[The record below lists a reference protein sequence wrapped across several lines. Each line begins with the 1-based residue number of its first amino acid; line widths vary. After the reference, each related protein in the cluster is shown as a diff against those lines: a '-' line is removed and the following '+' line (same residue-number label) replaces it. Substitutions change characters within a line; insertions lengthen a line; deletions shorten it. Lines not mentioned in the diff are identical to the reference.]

1 MKPIELSFD
10 LNKVKDIKNFV
21 LVLGYIRGK
30 NFKSKKYEVGI
41 AFPKAIEQYLQELKA
56 KYNLAKEKGLSPKV
70 IELINQLWIDKK
82 YQDPV
87 HIHELHIWLKAL
99 DYKISQEEFKAKKI
113 GKTTTAALVE
123 TGGEYDLPIEK
134 QLNVNLETHLRTAY
148 EAATVQIIETDTEW
162 LEINDVNR
170 LQEIVAPLS
179 LNDKGDAVQHLQLA
193 LAWLGTNVDKTEYR
207 NALFGEQTTLAVISY
222 QKDNGLEAS
231 GALNLEMAKDLND
244 KLLISKPNLLDATSY
259 AVRGSVKGNSWK
271 GVKGASIQVYEQVLR
286 KQGVLLGEK
295 TTIDDGSYDLM
306 YTPPTDE
313 SGITKGKFHLT
324 VEIKAPDGSVLKTET
339 VFNVLPTTWV
349 NYTAG
354 NLPYQGESV
363 YEKNMK
369 LLTPHLEGL
378 SLDEIEESKENKDV
392 EYLNA
397 TSGLGGNEIMFL
409 SLAHRLATKWEE
421 YEIDA
426 SVFYGLFKQ
435 DLPLSLPSYLLP
447 DEFIEWSEWMDSLL
461 EKVAR
466 AIALIP
472 EEEQVTALQK
482 TIKFNI
488 IPIHQSN
495 ELGNIIKKLN
505 GLRLNYAEKA
515 PLIGQGIALDT
526 ILVSI
531 ESLSNKERTC
541 IIEAFSQEI
550 DFSLRFIENLVSNKV
565 ISTTTEGQLK
575 EEYFLLQLG
584 RNKLDVI
591 SSLKAAFYQKNYSAP
606 ISQVSDFAKWSFEDW
621 KIFVANIAKE
631 GESSKRSSEL
641 TSVTAEALHTRA
653 IAFAPS
659 VATVATLNKG
669 KVTLLQHLPA
679 ITDVIDGQQWRDLTQ
694 VPIVQKVEEDNLLLE
709 DEAIEELKLIQRIE
723 KITSS
728 PDAARI
734 LINNNIHSAHKAL
747 GAGVTHITQIMV
759 QGGMDSTDANNIAST
774 INQAAQQQVGAVLG
788 IGTLLQ
794 VIGNDTLPTNVLP
807 QLANWEELFGDT
819 DTCACEHCRS
829 VYSPAAYLTD
839 LLSWLQQTSAVAQ
852 NTLLDRRPDLEHIL
866 LNCKNA
872 HTPLPYVDLVNEV
885 LEYAIIQDPG
895 YIERNTT
902 WTAEELRLQG
912 EYQLDSVYEQFI
924 VAPNNASYKPYASYN
939 AFNLW
944 QSKFH
949 LYLEKLGIQSYELV
963 ERLGKYSS
971 THDTVMAIGSSYF
984 RMPSHETQDIL
995 SNHYDYSTHPAASNN
1010 VEQFLK
1016 HHNLSYEELIELL
1029 QCSYINGD
1037 GSIQMS
1043 NLDTCTLSDRELL
1056 GLTATHYNKIWRFLR
1071 LWKYT
1076 GWQLRELNMAIE
1088 HPLIGNGFLIETTLR
1103 QIVRI
1108 HKLQQQLEVKLE
1120 ECLTLFSTINTEVWH
1135 NAQDEVQE
1143 SLYHKVYLSALLDET
1158 VQTAFDPDN
1167 FQINLHS
1174 LTTEQ
1179 INYIAVALS
1188 TNTTTIQKLLNAPPL
1203 HLLSQNN
1210 ITTTV
1215 KQEAP
1220 LSGLSQLY
1228 TYVLLLKQL
1237 SISIEDLLGV
1247 GRLLYSGN
1255 NIVQDLEHFQAFL
1268 SAVKKWSE
1276 QNSTVETV
1284 RYLTIHA
1291 GSTNFLDYAQTKLW
1305 HHKLNDLLQERYD
1318 SLMITTE
1325 TDDVLLTKLFQQVGT
1340 FSSDLEI
1347 QELIRVINAPSNFPS
1362 TYPSLNVYLN
1372 AVLPVYFDYATTA
1385 ERNTLISNISNVT
1398 VIKQLLHRQFNK
1410 LSVYEFLES
1419 KLEISQDALALVLAQ
1434 NHPYTNI
1441 PVFNYLVPTAN
1452 TVSPPVDLDTALAYQ
1467 YVYKYSLLVQTQGLS
1482 IEEIKAL
1489 AIYGGHN
1496 SPLGI
1501 INAYQVP
1508 TPVNISP
1515 FAITSVSMSGG
1526 LALPALPNM
1535 TAWTIDQWNNTRIYR
1550 EFCLQHDVDLALF
1563 FASLEE
1569 LNNSGNLVTFFRE
1582 LEELLGWDVADL
1594 TLLHNHF
1601 GWLVSDYLRP
1611 ETYQELAQ
1619 IISWSI
1625 LSQESI
1631 ATWLQWPTIF
1641 DINDSNYISNQKNI
1655 ALEVKQS
1662 LQQVVTVDQWGKYKQ
1677 GIYDKI
1683 RIEKRNSLVA
1693 YAKHYAPDGTPVLLS
1708 VNELYKY
1715 YLIDPA
1721 MSSCQYTSRIK
1732 QAISSV
1738 QLFIQRSLLGLEAA
1752 VDTTATEWKQ
1762 WEWMQNYRVWEA
1774 NRKVFLYPENWIE
1787 PTLRD
1792 NKSEIFQQFEDKISQ
1807 NEITHENVE
1816 LALQEYLLKLH
1827 HIANLEM
1834 KSICYGPDDQTVYV
1848 LARTKEHPGDYYYR
1862 KLDRNN
1868 GMWTAW
1874 GKIEPLIKGEHP
1886 VLQYYN
1892 NRLHIFWLEILERP
1906 QEQVVQNAAPA
1917 AGAAGSN
1924 KTLPQA
1930 PKYKEIQLAWI
1941 VLYEAGWSPQTLS
1954 KQKLIHPWPRP
1965 NYSLHL
1971 RPRHKVNDLWL
1982 DIYVSTSL
1990 EFNGNHFY
1998 NQFNN
2003 TYERLTDEDFGE
2015 NGRPWHSSSFVFD
2028 SFVREIK
2035 VKPISG
2041 TYWYVGWEAVNGD
2054 PISTVTELVPIVNR
2068 GPIWIRSLSNVST
2081 SGSAANARREGIIVT
2096 NYGRFDLSVSSERID
2111 FAELLE
2117 TTRVNAPD
2125 PAIVVFIAAYYSNNQ
2140 NMFKITSTSASI
2152 APLYLSV
2159 NQLNRYIQDT
2169 ITATEPKETIT
2180 VTNYARNLVPATSPD
2195 VILKLTDSDSYE
2207 YIKHS
2212 FGEDG
2217 RKIKEM
2223 QSHEE
2228 KEVLDKPYGFRHKH
2242 NHIVPYDF
2250 YDGVGPLKV
2259 LTYSNIHN
2267 FGHFPGSYGL
2277 TEKKS
2282 NYKLTI
2288 PLTSGKILESNRY
2301 NNVLFQD
2308 ESRSFLLTREYADK
2322 WNSSSPMY
2330 HPFTRSFIS
2339 SLGSGGLD
2347 SLYER
2352 GTQFVKGVNLHNH
2365 YEPRAGRLDMDE
2377 LEEVRFD
2384 YDNSYGLYNYELFFH
2399 MPFLIATELSKNQRF
2414 EEAMKW
2420 FHYVFNPTG
2429 VPSNGLTGGGDTSKY
2444 WITKPFFKHSGQD
2457 YYDSLIQNLLA
2468 NSSNNA
2474 VQKAIMDWR
2483 NNPFQPHLVARMRP
2497 VAYQK
2502 AIVMKYVDNLIAWGD
2517 QLFRRDTLESI
2528 NQAALRYI
2536 MAAEILGDQPQTVAS
2551 KKVEEKAYVAIKAAL
2566 SNFSNV
2572 DVQVQLENFAMWT
2585 KQPLSVANNNSP
2597 AVNINTKDFCI
2608 PKNEKLAK
2616 YWDLVA
2622 DRMFKIRHCM
2632 NIDGVVR
2639 QLPLFAPPID
2649 PALLVNAQAN
2659 GVNLGDVLNDLSL
2672 PKTHYKYRALGR
2684 LATQF
2689 CSEVKSLGQSLLSAL
2704 QSKDAEGMSLLQ
2716 AGNAMKVLDGLTSLK
2731 ELQIEEAVDS
2741 IKSLELSKAA
2751 AKFRKDYYE
2760 GKDFMN
2766 AQEKTA
2772 EKMSGTSI
2780 TLDRVG
2786 LVTEGIATIVNLI
2799 PKIEA
2804 VISFPP
2810 ATTTEVVDG
2819 MRLSTL
2825 LRTVSSMIFKSS
2837 SIISK
2842 EAGMT
2847 ATKGSFRRRQ
2857 DEWDMQGELATKDIE
2872 QIEQQIATSKI
2883 RIEIAKK
2890 DLATHLVQIDNARS
2904 EQEYLQS
2911 KYTNQQL
2918 YSWMTGQI
2926 STIYFQAYQLAFD
2939 MGKKAEKSMRYEL
2952 ALPSDTPS
2960 MINFG
2965 YWDSMKKGL
2974 LAGDKLMLALNKMEA
2989 TYVDK
2994 HNRELELTKHISL
3007 RLLDPQALLSLKNTG
3022 SCNLEIPQWWF
3033 DVDYPGHYLRRI
3045 KSLSISIPC
3054 ITGPYTTIACNL
3066 TMTKNTIQKKDGTY
3080 DDYYETAS
3088 IATSS
3093 AQNDSG
3099 VFELNFNGERY
3110 LPFEG
3115 AGAMSRWTLKLPD
3128 TDIASFD
3135 YQSITDVVLH
3145 MNYMAKD
3152 GGALMASNAKS
3163 ALKNHLST
3171 WSEIHPPVTLLSL
3184 KTAFGT
3190 AWHRF
3195 QNPTVVGTH
3204 QLNFDVDSKHYPYLS
3219 SLFVNRTVEAANIV
3233 IVRKDASAADLT
3245 LSFDAKAGGTLIG
3258 AGRYSTTINSG
3269 NLDGDLDLGL
3279 SSPIADIVDWELDFS
3294 GLAATDIGE
3303 IDDIFLLLK
3312 YKLSSP
3318 S

>member
-1 MKPIELSFD
+1 MEPIQSSFD
-10 LNKVKDIKNFV
+10 LNKVEDIQNLA
-21 LVLGYIRGK
+21 LVLEYITGK
-30 NFKSKKYEVGI
+30 TFKPIKYQAGVLSE
-41 AFPKAIEQYLQELKA
+41 PIEQYLQELK
-56 KYNLAKEKGLSPKV
+56 KRHSLVKEKGLSPKV
-70 IELINQLWIDKK
+70 IQLVNQLWIDKK
-82 YQDPV
+82 YQDPIY
-87 HIHELHIWLKAL
+87 IHQLHTWLKTL
-99 DYKISQEEFKAKKI
+99 GYKISQDEFEASKI
-113 GKTTTAALVE
+113 GKTTTAILVE
-123 TGGEYDLPIEK
+123 IGVKYDFPITK
-134 QLNVNLETHLRTAY
+134 QLNLSLENHLRTAY
-148 EAATVQIIETDTEW
+148 EEAIVQETEIEP
-162 LEINDVNR
+162 LKINDVNR
-170 LQEIVAPLS
+170 LQKVVAPLS
-179 LNDKGDAVQHLQLA
+179 LNDKGKEVQQLQLA
-193 LAWLGTNVDKTEYR
+193 LAWLGYTVDKAEYR
-207 NALFGEQTTLAVISY
+207 KALLGEQTKLAIITY
-222 QKDNGLEAS
+222 QKDNKLEDS
-231 GALNLEMAKDLND
+231 GDVTLGMAMSLNT
-244 KLLISKPNLLDATSY
+244 KLLTSQPNLLEDNSY
-259 AVRGSVKGNSWK
+259 IVRGAVKNANWEGIE
-271 GVKGASIQVYEQVLR
+271 GANIQVYEQVLR

-295 TTIDDGSYDLM
+295 MTINDGSYDLT
-306 YTPPTDE
+306 YTPPVDKN
-313 SGITKGKFHLT
+313 GNTKEIFHLT
-324 VEIKAPDGSVLKTET
+324 VQIQAPNGSELKTET
-339 VFNVLPTTWV
+339 IFNVSPTTWV
-349 NYTAG
+349 NYTDG
-354 NLPYQGESV
+354 NLPYQGKSV
-363 YEKNMK
+363 YEKNIK

-435 DLPLSLPSYLLP
+435 ELPLSLPSYLLP
-447 DEFIEWSEWMDSLL
+447 DEFSEWSEWMDSLV

-495 ELGNIIKKLN
+495 ELGNITKKLN

-531 ESLSNKERTC
+531 ENLSNKERTS

-565 ISTTTEGQLK
+565 ISTATEGQLK

-584 RNKLDVI
+584 RNQLDVI
-591 SSLKAAFYQKNYSAP
+591 SNLKAAFYQKNYSAP
-606 ISQVSDFAKWSFEDW
+606 ISQVSDFAKWSLEDW
-621 KIFVANIAKE
+621 KIFIDNIAKE

-669 KVTLLQHLPA
+669 KITLLQHLPA
-679 ITDVIDGQQWRDLTQ
+679 ITDVIDGQQWRNLTQ
-694 VPIVQKVEEDNLLLE
+694 VPIVQEIKENKLVLE
-709 DEAIEELKLIQRIE
+709 DEVVEELKLIQRIE

-728 PDAARI
+728 PAAASI
-734 LINNNIHSAHKAL
+734 LINSHIHSAHKAL
-747 GAGVTHITQIMV
+747 GAGVTDITQLMV
-759 QGGMDSTDANNIAST
+759 QGGMSSANASTTATT

-852 NTLLDRRPDLEHIL
+852 NTLLDRRPDLEYIL

-902 WTAEELRLQG
+902 WTAEELKLQG

-995 SNHYDYSTHPAASNN
+995 SNHYDYSTHPTASNN

-1029 QCSYINGD
+1029 QCSYIKGD

-1120 ECLTLFSTINTEVWH
+1120 ECLTLFSSINTEVWH

-1143 SLYHKVYLSALLDET
+1143 SLYHKIYLSALLDET

-1167 FQINLHS
+1167 FQINLQS

-1188 TNTTTIQKLLNAPPL
+1188 TNTTTIQKILNAPPL

-1268 SAVKKWSE
+1268 LAIEKWSE
-1276 QNSTVETV
+1276 QNNTVETV
-1284 RYLTIHA
+1284 RYLTVHA
-1291 GSTNFLDYAQTKLW
+1291 GSTNFLDYAQTELW
-1305 HHKLNDLLQERYD
+1305 HHKLNDLLQEGYD

-1347 QELIRVINAPSNFPS
+1347 QEFIGVINDPNNFPS
-1362 TYPSLNVYLN
+1362 TYSSLSVYLN

-1385 ERNTLISNISNVT
+1385 ERNTLTSNITNVT

-1482 IEEIKAL
+1482 LEEIKAL
-1489 AIYGGHN
+1489 AVYGDHS

-1508 TPVNISP
+1508 TPVNMLP
-1515 FAITSVSMSGG
+1515 FPAIPASMPGG
-1526 LALPALPNM
+1526 LALPTM
-1535 TAWTIDQWNNTRIYR
+1535 TAWTIDQWNNTWIYR
-1550 EFCLQHDVDLALF
+1550 QFCLQYDVDLALF
-1563 FASLEE
+1563 FAGLEE

-1582 LEELLGWDVADL
+1582 LEELLGWDFADL

-1601 GWLVSDYLRP
+1601 GWLVNDYLRP
-1611 ETYQELAQ
+1611 EKYQELAQ
-1619 IISWSI
+1619 IISWSR

-1631 ATWLQWPTIF
+1631 ATWLQWPIIF
-1641 DINDSNYISNQKNI
+1641 DINHSNYISNQKNI

-1693 YAKHYAPDGTPVLLS
+1693 YTKHYAPDGTPVLLS

-1848 LARTKEHPGDYYYR
+1848 LARTKEHPADYYYR
-1862 KLDRNN
+1862 KLDRTT

-1906 QEQVVQNAAPA
+1906 QEQVVQHDAPA
-1917 AGAAGSN
+1917 AEDLN

-1990 EFNGNHFY
+1990 EFNGSHFY

-2003 TYERLTDEDFGE
+2003 AYERLTDEGFSE
-2015 NGRPWHSSSFVFD
+2015 NSRPWHSSSFVFD

-2041 TYWYVGWEAVNGD
+2041 TYWYVGWEAVNGN
-2054 PISTVTELVPIVNR
+2054 PISTVTRLVPITNS
-2068 GPIWIRSLSNVST
+2068 GPIWIRSLSNVLTSASAST
-2081 SGSAANARREGIIVT
+2081 TRSKGIVET
-2096 NYGRFDLSVSSERID
+2096 NYGTFNLSINSEMAEFSDLM
-2111 FAELLE
+2111 E
-2117 TTRVNAPD
+2117 TTRVNAPSSSRRVL
-2125 PAIVVFIAAYYSNNQ
+2125 ITAYYSNNQ
-2140 NMFKITSTSASI
+2140 SMFKIVSLSPSI

-2159 NQLNRYIQDT
+2159 IELNRYIQDT
-2169 ITATEPKETIT
+2169 TASPIEPKETIT
-2180 VTNYARNLVPATSPD
+2180 ITITNYARNLVPAASPD

-2259 LTYSNIHN
+2259 LRYSNIHN

-2277 TEKKS
+2277 TNKKS

-2288 PLTSGKILESNRY
+2288 PLESGKIVENSRY

-2308 ESRSFLLTREYADK
+2308 EFRSFLLTREHANK

-2352 GTQFVKGVNLHNH
+2352 GTQFVKGVNLQNY
-2365 YEPRAGRLDMDE
+2365 YEPRSGRLDMDE
-2377 LEEVRFD
+2377 LEEVRFN

-2399 MPFLIATELSKNQRF
+2399 IPFLVATELSKNQRF

-2429 VPSNGLTGGGDTSKY
+2429 VPSIGLTGGGDTSKY

-2474 VQKAIMDWR
+2474 VQKAIMAWR

-2566 SNFSNV
+2566 SNFSNAN
-2572 DVQVQLENFAMWT
+2572 VQVQLENFAMWT
-2585 KQPLSVANNNSP
+2585 KHPVSLANNNSP

-2659 GVNLGDVLNDLSL
+2659 GINLGDVLNDLSL

-2751 AKFRKDYYE
+2751 AQFRKDYYE

-2766 AQEKTA
+2766 AQEKTV
-2772 EKMSGTSI
+2772 EKMTRASI
-2780 TLDRVG
+2780 TLDTVG
-2786 LVTEGIATIVNLI
+2786 IVLDGIAGVLTPI
-2799 PKIEA
+2799 PEITA
-2804 VISFPP
+2804 VVSFPP
-2810 ATTTEVVDG
+2810 ATDIQIISGQVLG
-2819 MRLSTL
+2819 RILTL
-2825 LRTVSSMIFKSS
+2825 ASGIVSKTSGIV
-2837 SIISK
+2837 SK
-2842 EAGMT
+2842 EAGMI

-2890 DLATHLVQIDNARS
+2890 DLATHLVQMDNAQS

-3080 DDYYETAS
+3080 DNYYETAS

-3128 TDIASFD
+3128 TDMASFD
-3135 YQSITDVVLH
+3135 YKSITDVVLH

-3152 GGALMASNAKS
+3152 GGALMASNAKA

-3195 QNPTVVGTH
+3195 QNPTVAGTH

-3233 IVRKDASAADLT
+3233 IVRKDVSAADLI

-3258 AGRYSTTINSG
+3258 AGSYSTTINSG

-3279 SSPIADIVDWELDFS
+3279 SSPIADIVDWKLDFS

-3312 YKLSSP
+3312 YKLSS
-3318 S
+3318 